1 MERRRSPSN
10 SLDKNIIKEL
20 KILLNPKDTQKKILS
35 KRKYISIKISEI
47 YDTLYKD
54 NFPFILCYSRFKFLD
69 KIKREADAIIIET
82 SLNTSNNFPQILEAK
97 ENLMKKYETDFKY
110 LSYEYNNFLK
120 NKKNYKYFSHFRKHC
135 GKTEKYAY
143 HYCDSNKKSK
153 FIEIKKNGEISYVIC
168 GGCKTCYNIDFIFMY
183 CTNCNKKYFSNIL
196 GKNEDE
202 NLLPATWTKYH
213 CNSLINEI
221 MKCIKCKSILYLNIK
236 TDVLICSNKRCKFN
250 SKPEN
255 ILWTCITCNKEFT
268 SSAKIYNPLDFQ
280 VLNKAIKFALI
291 RQIKAAPKKLP
302 CNCTK
307 DLSKLSFYHKEECK
321 GELLKGYLME
331 KNIIVCSKCHS
342 INFEDRFTW
351 ICPICKVKFHLH
363 TLIGSKPFV
372 KKKYIINRSFNRSF
386 GFNDSKYFLIKN
398 LKNLDISNVNR
409 DSTNISPRNGG
420 NITVNNINSKKIY
433 FNNCISPLNS
443 DRSNKDQIFDYTK
456 KINIINPNDNRY
468 ISGSPKKKKYK
479 TLIDILKKRQASEG
493 GENKKKKENE
503 LNKTIAPQKNNKLK
517 IFQVPKKEENDA
529 ILFQSKIKVNKINNR
544 YNNIKIN
551 KNYNNINKTKNSEEN
566 NKGVLDTT
574 DNSTFKTLSMNDQ
587 KYIYNSIHNENRNNK
602 NSIQSYKF
610 WESKKGKETNNNNF
624 FNLYKNK
631 NNKLKIL
638 KLKEVYS
645 EQFHKSIPLKNT
657 LNLNFINNNKK
668 SILLFSYLNNNSKE
682 KNKIKNENPKESS
695 NINGKINENNN
706 ILYSYITQ
714 KNNSPSEQK
723 DKNSKNINE
732 NKPFDNLFSFEI
744 KSHEKEEKNFSFSSS
759 SSSIPSKEEE
769 KDTIKD
775 FMINSNNK
783 INKRE
788 SLVIR
793 GNFRRPSIL
802 ISEEKIKN
810 LLNKTKIPS
819 FNASDYNIICPI
831 GEGTYGSVY
840 LVEHNETLEQYALKK
855 IICRDYIELLKQKE
869 ELELIFSVKH
879 ENILNL
885 YGIQFKYL
893 DETTSSINVLME
905 LANSDWNKEI
915 KKRFLAKKYYKE
927 KEIIILLKQ
936 IIKGFLY
943 LQDKNIA
950 HRDIKPQNILLFP
963 NNIYKIADFGE
974 AKFIKNIK
982 EQSTLRGSELFMSP
996 LLYKGYK
1003 YNQKN
1008 VLHNPF
1014 KSDVFS
1020 LGYCLIYAMCLNLN
1034 VLDALRELTTMK
1046 SIINCINKFL
1056 MPNTFSEKLINLVYK
1071 MIEPNEDLRFDF
1083 EDLSN
1088 ELKKYN

>member
-1 MERRRSPSN
+1 MERRSSPSN

-20 KILLNPKDTQKKILS
+20 KMLFVPKDTKIKLSS
-35 KRKYISIKISEI
+35 KRKYNSIKISEI
-47 YDTLYKD
+47 YETLYKD
-54 NFPFILCYSRFKFLD
+54 NFPFILIQTRFKFFD
-69 KIKREADAIIIET
+69 KIKREADSIIIES
-82 SLNTSNNFPQILEAK
+82 SLNTSNNFPQILESK
-97 ENLMKKYETDFKY
+97 ENLMKKYEIDFKF
-110 LSYEYNNFLK
+110 LSNEYNNFLK

-153 FIEIKKNGEISYVIC
+153 FIEIKIKGEISYVIC
-168 GGCKTCYNIDFIFMY
+168 EGCKICFKIDFILMY
-183 CTNCNKKYFSNIL
+183 CINCNKNYFSNIL

-202 NLLPATWTKYH
+202 NLLPATWSKYH

-236 TDVLICSNKRCKFN
+236 TGDLICSNKRCKFN

-255 ILWTCITCNKEFT
+255 ILWKCIICNKEFT
-268 SSAKIYNPLDFQ
+268 SSAKIYNPLNFQ
-280 VLNKAIKFALI
+280 VLNESIKFALI

-307 DLSKLSFYHKEECK
+307 DLTKLIFYHKEECK
-321 GELLKGYLME
+321 GELLKGNIME
-331 KNIIVCSKCHS
+331 KNIIVCSECRA
-342 INFEDRFTW
+342 INFEERFTW

-363 TLIGSKPFV
+363 RLIGTKPFV
-372 KKKYIINRSFNRSF
+372 KKKYVINRCFNRSVC
-386 GFNDSKYFLIKN
+386 FNESKNYLIKN
-398 LKNLDISNVNR
+398 LKNLDISNVNKE
-409 DSTNISPRNGG
+409 SFNISPRNGG
-420 NITVNNINSKKIY
+420 NITVNNMKSKKIY
-433 FNNCISPLNS
+433 FNNNISPINS
-443 DRSNKDQIFDYTK
+443 DRSKKEKIFDYTK
-456 KINIINPNDNRY
+456 KINIINTNEYRN
-468 ISGSPKKKKYK
+468 ISGSEKKKKYK
-479 TLIDILKKRQASEG
+479 TLIDILKKRQISEPG
-493 GENKKKKENE
+493 NNKKNKEND
-503 LNKTIAPQKNNKLK
+503 LNKTMIPQNNNKLK
-517 IFQVPKKEENDA
+517 IFQVPKKED
-529 ILFQSKIKVNKINNR
+529 IKIRVYKINNR
-544 YNNIKIN
+544 YNNIKTN
-551 KNYNNINKTKNSEEN
+551 KNYNNIYNKKNPEEN
-566 NKGVLDTT
+566 REIIKGALDTT
-574 DNSTFKTLSMNDQ
+574 DNSTLKTLSSNEK
-587 KYIYNSIHNENRNNK
+587 KYFYNSIHNEDRNNK
-602 NSIQSYKF
+602 NIIQSYKYL
-610 WESKKGKETNNNNF
+610 ESEKQRNEANNHNF

-638 KLKEVYS
+638 KLKENDS
-645 EQFHKSIPLKNT
+645 EQFNKTIPLRNT
-657 LNLNFINNNKK
+657 SNSNLNKDKK
-668 SILLFSYLNNNSKE
+668 STLLFSYLNYNSKE
-682 KNKIKNENPKESS
+682 KNKLKNDNSKEMT
-695 NINGKINENNN
+695 NINGKIYENNN
-706 ILYSYITQ
+706 NMTQ
-714 KNNSPSEQK
+714 KYNFPSELK
-723 DKNSKNINE
+723 DKNTKNINK
-732 NKPFDNLFSFEI
+732 NKPFVNLSSFNI
-744 KSHEKEEKNFSFSSS
+744 KSNEKVENNFSFSSS
-759 SSSIPSKEEE
+759 LSSKEEE
-769 KDTIKD
+769 EKDIIKD

-783 INKRE
+783 INRRE

-793 GNFRRPSIL
+793 QNFRRPSIL
-802 ISEEKIKN
+802 ISQEKLTN
-810 LLNKTKIPS
+810 LLNKTKIPI
-819 FNASDYNIICPI
+819 FNESDYNFIFPI

-840 LVEHNETLEQYALKK
+840 LVEHNETLERYALKK

-936 IIKGFLY
+936 IIKGFLF
-943 LQDKNIA
+943 LQDNNIA

-963 NNIYKIADFGE
+963 NNIYKISDFGE

-1003 YNQKN
+1003 YNQNN

-1034 VLDALRELTTMK
+1034 VLDALRELTTTK
-1046 SIINCINKFL
+1046 AIINCINKFL
-1056 MPNTFSEKLINLVYK
+1056 MPNIFSEKLLNLVYK

-1083 EDLSN
+1083 ENLSN